1 MHLLLTKGFEDG
13 ESRGLDFIKGYV
25 DKIPVKNQ
33 KIPNIG
39 WRKVSF
45 IDNKQFNF
53 LKNLIIRNF
62 ILYIPICLT

>member
-53 LKNLIIRNF
+53 
-62 ILYIPICLT
+62 

>member
-1 MHLLLTKGFEDG
+1 MHLLLTKGFED

-25 DKIPVKNQ
+25 DKIPLKIKNP
-33 KIPNIG
+33 KYC

-53 LKNLIIRNF
+53 
-62 ILYIPICLT
+62 